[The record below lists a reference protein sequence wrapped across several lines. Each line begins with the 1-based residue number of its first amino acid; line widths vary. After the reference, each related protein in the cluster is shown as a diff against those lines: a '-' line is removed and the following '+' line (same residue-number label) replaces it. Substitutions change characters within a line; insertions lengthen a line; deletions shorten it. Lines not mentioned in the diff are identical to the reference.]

1 MDALHIGFCYA
12 LPVFFYDSG
21 YKGSEG
27 YLTAIYSLSIIVG
40 AYVIALSDFFIHKAH
55 EKMEI

>member
-21 YKGSEG
+21 YKGNEG
-27 YLTAIYSLSIIVG
+27 YLTAIYSLSIIFG
-40 AYVIALSDFFIHKAH
+40 AYLIAISDYFLHKVS
-55 EKMEI
+55 